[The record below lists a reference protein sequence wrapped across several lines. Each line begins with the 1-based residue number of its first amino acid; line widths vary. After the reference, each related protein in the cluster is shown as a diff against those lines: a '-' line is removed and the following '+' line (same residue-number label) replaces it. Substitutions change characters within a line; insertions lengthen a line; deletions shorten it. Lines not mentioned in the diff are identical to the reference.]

1 MEQLNLT
8 LFVEINNYD
17 FVFSVAKIDENNNF
31 KKIYSIDVPIIGLD
45 NNRIVDY
52 EKINNIVKK
61 NIYVIEQKLNFTF
74 KEAVLILENFNP
86 SFINLSGY
94 KRLNGS
100 QILKENITY
109 IINTL
114 KSYTNEIES
123 KKKIIHIFNSSFN
136 LDKKQIDNLP
146 IGLHGDFYSHELSF
160 VLINNND
167 YKDIKNIFANCN
179 LKLKKILLR
188 SFIEGAYLSDNN
200 KNFENFFHIKINK
213 CDSKMFYFENNSLKY
228 EQNFNFGNDIVLKD
242 ISKVTSLKINTV
254 ETILNKIEFM
264 DQYSEDAIIED
275 EFFADDSYRKIKKKL
290 IYDIAIARIK
300 EFSNLMLFKNINL
313 KHYQKNPQVLFLHLD
328 EKISFKSLKTIY
340 KKAFHSNNIY
350 DINFIKNLSNEKIL
364 EIGNKLVHYGWKK
377 EAIPISSS
385 KKSLIAKVFEAIFN

>member
-1 MEQLNLT
+1 MGQLNLT

-17 FVFSVAKIDENNNF
+17 FIFSVTKIEKNNNY
-31 KKIYSIDVPIIGLD
+31 KKIYSIDVPIIGID
-45 NNRIVDY
+45 NNRIIDY

-61 NIYVIEQKLNFTF
+61 NIYVIEQKLNFIF
-74 KEAVLILENFNP
+74 KEAVLILDNFNP

-114 KSYTNEIES
+114 KSYTSEIEP
-123 KKKIIHIFNSSFN
+123 KKKIIHIFNSSFY
-136 LDKKQIDNLP
+136 LDKKKINNLP

-160 VLINNND
+160 ILINNND
-167 YKDIKNIFANCN
+167 YKDLKNIFANCN
-179 LKLKKILLR
+179 LKLKKILLK

-200 KNFENFFHIKINK
+200 KNFENFFYIKINK
-213 CDSKMFYFENNSLKY
+213 HNSKIFYFENNSLKY

-242 ISKVTSLKINTV
+242 ISKVTSLKIDTV
-254 ETILNKIEFM
+254 ETILNKIEFV
-264 DQYSEDAIIED
+264 DQFSEDAIIEN
-275 EFFADDSYRKIKKKL
+275 EFFADDAYRKIKKRL

-300 EFSNLMLFKNINL
+300 ELSNLMLFKNTNL
-313 KHYQKNPQVLFLHLD
+313 KHYQKNQQVLFLYLD
-328 EKISFKSLKTIY
+328 EQISFKSLKSIY
-340 KKAFHSNNIY
+340 NKVFHSKNIY

-364 EIGNKLVHYGWKK
+364 EIGNRLVHFGWKK

>member
-123 KKKIIHIFNSSFN
+123 KKK
-136 LDKKQIDNLP
+136 
-146 IGLHGDFYSHELSF
+146 
-160 VLINNND
+160 
-167 YKDIKNIFANCN
+167 
-179 LKLKKILLR
+179 
-188 SFIEGAYLSDNN
+188 
-200 KNFENFFHIKINK
+200 
-213 CDSKMFYFENNSLKY
+213 NNSY
-228 EQNFNFGNDIVLKD
+228 I
-242 ISKVTSLKINTV
+242 
-254 ETILNKIEFM
+254 
-264 DQYSEDAIIED
+264 
-275 EFFADDSYRKIKKKL
+275 
-290 IYDIAIARIK
+290 
-300 EFSNLMLFKNINL
+300 
-313 KHYQKNPQVLFLHLD
+313 
-328 EKISFKSLKTIY
+328 
-340 KKAFHSNNIY
+340 
-350 DINFIKNLSNEKIL
+350 
-364 EIGNKLVHYGWKK
+364 
-377 EAIPISSS
+377 
-385 KKSLIAKVFEAIFN
+385 

>member
-1 MEQLNLT
+1 MDQLNLT

-123 KKKIIHIFNSSFN
+123 KKK
-136 LDKKQIDNLP
+136 
-146 IGLHGDFYSHELSF
+146 
-160 VLINNND
+160 
-167 YKDIKNIFANCN
+167 
-179 LKLKKILLR
+179 
-188 SFIEGAYLSDNN
+188 
-200 KNFENFFHIKINK
+200 
-213 CDSKMFYFENNSLKY
+213 
-228 EQNFNFGNDIVLKD
+228 
-242 ISKVTSLKINTV
+242 
-254 ETILNKIEFM
+254 
-264 DQYSEDAIIED
+264 
-275 EFFADDSYRKIKKKL
+275 
-290 IYDIAIARIK
+290 
-300 EFSNLMLFKNINL
+300 
-313 KHYQKNPQVLFLHLD
+313 
-328 EKISFKSLKTIY
+328 
-340 KKAFHSNNIY
+340 
-350 DINFIKNLSNEKIL
+350 
-364 EIGNKLVHYGWKK
+364 
-377 EAIPISSS
+377 
-385 KKSLIAKVFEAIFN
+385 